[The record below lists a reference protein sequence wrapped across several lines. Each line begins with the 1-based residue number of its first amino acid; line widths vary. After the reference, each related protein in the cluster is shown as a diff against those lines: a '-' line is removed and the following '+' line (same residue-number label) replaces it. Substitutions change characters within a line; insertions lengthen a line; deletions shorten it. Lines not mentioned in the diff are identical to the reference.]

1 MKKHIA
7 VLAGDGIGPEI
18 TAGAVEVLEK
28 VADKFGHEF
37 TFEPLLMG
45 GCAIDACGEPLPAN
59 TVERCLASDSVL
71 LGAVGGPKWDGLPGD
86 KRPEKGL
93 LGIRKA
99 MGLYSNIRP
108 AKLWKALADASPL
121 KKQLVENGIEII
133 VVRELTGG
141 IYFGE
146 RGTYR
151 DEEMGETAW
160 DTEKYSVKEIE
171 RITRIACELARK
183 RSKKVISVDK
193 ANVLESSRLW
203 RRTVH
208 AYAQKYYPDVT
219 VTDMLVDNT
228 AMQIVKNPAQFDVM
242 LTSNM
247 FGDILS
253 DEAAQ
258 VTGSIG
264 MLASSSLG
272 DTTCGLYE
280 PIHGSAPDIAGTDT
294 ANPIATILAAAMM
307 LRDSFGMTME
317 YGAIEKAV
325 EETLAEGWRTA
336 DIFSDGMKKI
346 GCREMAR
353 HIAEHI

>member
-1 MKKHIA
+1 MKKHIT

-18 TAGAVEVLEK
+18 TAGAVEVLKK
-28 VADKFGHEF
+28 VAEKFGHEF

-45 GCAIDACGEPLPAN
+45 GCAIDACGEPLPAK

-71 LGAVGGPKWDGLPGD
+71 LGAVGGPKWDSLPGD

-151 DEEMGETAW
+151 DETMGETAW

-183 RSKKVISVDK
+183 RSKRVVSVDK

-208 AYAQKYYPDVT
+208 AYAEKYYPDVT

-307 LRDSFGMTME
+307 LRDSFGMQEE
-317 YGAIEKAV
+317 YAAIEKAV
-325 EETLAEGWRTA
+325 EDTLAEGWRTA
-336 DIFSDGMKKI
+336 DILSDGMKKI
-346 GCREMAR
+346 GCREMAQR
-353 HIAEHI
+353 IADHI

>member
-1 MKKHIA
+1 MKKHIT

-18 TAGAVEVLEK
+18 TAGAVEVLKK
-28 VADKFGHEF
+28 VAEKFGHKF

-45 GCAIDACGEPLPAN
+45 GCAIDACGEPLPAK

-71 LGAVGGPKWDGLPGD
+71 LGAVGGPKWDSLPGD

-99 MGLYSNIRP
+99 MGLYSNVRP

-151 DEEMGETAW
+151 DETMGETAW

-183 RSKKVISVDK
+183 RSKRVVSVDK

-208 AYAQKYYPDVT
+208 AYAEKYYPDVT

-307 LRDSFGMTME
+307 LRDSFGMQEE
-317 YGAIEKAV
+317 YAAIEKAV
-325 EETLAEGWRTA
+325 EDTLAEGWRTA
-336 DIFSDGMKKI
+336 DILSDGMKKI
-346 GCREMAR
+346 GCREMAQR
-353 HIAEHI
+353 IADHI

>member
-18 TAGAVEVLEK
+18 TAGAVEVLKK
-28 VADKFGHEF
+28 VAEKFGHKF

-45 GCAIDACGEPLPAN
+45 GCAIDACGEPLPAK

-71 LGAVGGPKWDGLPGD
+71 LGAVGGPKWDSLPGD

-151 DEEMGETAW
+151 DEAMGETAW

-183 RSKKVISVDK
+183 RSKRVVSVDK

-208 AYAQKYYPDVT
+208 AYAEKYYPDVT

-280 PIHGSAPDIAGTDT
+280 PIHGSAPDIAGTDA

-307 LRDSFGMTME
+307 LRDSFGMQEE
-317 YGAIEKAV
+317 YAAIEKAV
-325 EETLAEGWRTA
+325 EDTLAEGWRTA
-336 DIFSDGMKKI
+336 DILSDGMKKI
-346 GCREMAR
+346 GCREMAQR
-353 HIAEHI
+353 IADHI

>member
-1 MKKHIA
+1 MKKHIT

-18 TAGAVEVLEK
+18 TAGAVEVLKK
-28 VADKFGHEF
+28 VAEKFGHKF

-45 GCAIDACGEPLPAN
+45 GCAIDACGEPLPAK

-71 LGAVGGPKWDGLPGD
+71 LGAVGGPKWDSLPGD

-151 DEEMGETAW
+151 DETMGETAW

-183 RSKKVISVDK
+183 RSKRVVSVDK

-208 AYAQKYYPDVT
+208 AYAEKYYPDVT

-307 LRDSFGMTME
+307 LRDSFGMQEE
-317 YGAIEKAV
+317 YAAIEKAV
-325 EETLAEGWRTA
+325 EDTLAEGWRTA
-336 DIFSDGMKKI
+336 DILSDGMKKI
-346 GCREMAR
+346 GCREMAQR
-353 HIAEHI
+353 IADHI